1 MLATDEQK
9 DIWTSR
15 RKIARN
21 TLKPILKRTLEKKQK
36 APLVTTDATA
46 AAEPVDGT
54 KKKKTPTGL
63 VVSAFLIAIT
73 AAVLRLG
80 GRTAFVSLLGLDF
93 IADSDV
99 KNQVSDFVN
108 NFNNMDDLVR
118 YGAFFGAWLGAKA
131 FCIDAFTVILA
142 LSSGVLFGGIVQ
154 GAAVSVVCSSL
165 ASLCVFLTARYYLR
179 EQTEQQIERRPAFRA
194 VERAVAREGFKTVF
208 TLRLSPLL
216 PIPIAAYNYLYG
228 VTSVSAL
235 DFLAGISLGSVKP
248 YLLDSY
254 LGLFGKS
261 LIDDPTGG
269 GMYSDAAL
277 FAFISILILVGT
289 FATEVAASTWQEIQL
304 ENEEEERKRREE
316 LVALGLSAEPLV
328 DEQKL
333 TNGPAAL
340 ADSQLFRMMGVTA
353 ADVDKLPGWVKG
365 IIGDI
370 FSAQNRVNS
379 VIDDEVAA
387 VEYELLEGIDLGWD
401 CIPRRGPAL
410 KVVEGSGGMTGV
422 TGETGEAG
430 VDGVAHL
437 KYAYPGERS
446 IYDFE
451 KVLPSASNFKE
462 YTYESLVFSF
472 SLMGAMG
479 KLMDSEEEGGTDA
492 GSKSSPAV
500 SLTQ

>member
-1 MLATDEQK
+1 MLATSDDAK

-15 RKIARN
+15 RKIARK
-21 TLKPILKRTLEKKQK
+21 TLQPVLKRILEKKQK
-36 APLVTTDATA
+36 APLVATDSTA
-46 AAEPVDGT
+46 AQSDDGT
-54 KKKKTPTGL
+54 KKKKTPAGL
-63 VVSAFLIAIT
+63 IVSAFLIAIT

-93 IADSDV
+93 IANSDI
-99 KNQVSDFVN
+99 KDQVTDFVSS
-108 NFNNMDDLVR
+108 FNNMDEIIR

-131 FCIDAFTVILA
+131 LCVDAFTVILA
-142 LSSGVLFGGIVQ
+142 LSSGVLFGGIWQ
-154 GAAVSVVCSSL
+154 GAAVSVACSSL

-261 LIDDPTGG
+261 LLDDPTGG

-277 FAFISILILVGT
+277 FAFISVLILVGT
-289 FATEVAASTWQEIQL
+289 FATEVAASTWEEIQV
-304 ENEEEERKRREE
+304 ENEEEERKRREG
-316 LVALGLSAEPLV
+316 LIALGLSVDPVV

-333 TNGPAAL
+333 TNGQAAL
-340 ADSQLFRMMGVTA
+340 ADSQLFRMMGITT
-353 ADVDKLPGWVKG
+353 ADVDKLPGWIKG

-370 FSAQNRVNS
+370 FSAQNRVNT
-379 VIDDEVAA
+379 VISDEVAA
-387 VEYELLEGIDLGWD
+387 IEYELLEGIDLGWD
-401 CIPRRGPAL
+401 CVARKGTAL
-410 KVVEGSGGMTGV
+410 KVVEGGST
-422 TGETGEAG
+422 EG

-437 KYAYPGERS
+437 KYVYPGERS

-472 SLMGAMG
+472 SLLGAVG
-479 KLMDSEEEGGTDA
+479 KLLDSEDEGVSGTDSS
-492 GSKSSPAV
+492 SKSSSAV
-500 SLTQ
+500 TLSQ